1 MRIRCPHILLPVLL
15 LLTGGLNAY
24 AQTPPNEYP
33 FLEPAYDFVRYDL
46 NRITQFR
53 DSSLFE
59 ALYAKMD
66 RLFERGEGKINIV
79 QFGGSHV
86 QADIHTGR
94 LRTRLQTF
102 YPGVKGSRGFLFPF
116 KAAGTN
122 NPYNYTVQYYG
133 SWIPCRNVQATPP
146 CELGVAGIAV
156 TTSDSLAG
164 FTVYSDVRYAEPYD
178 FNRFRIYHN
187 ADEPAFELEFA
198 DPGAVRLQ
206 WTNRQVGYTEFVLN
220 KYVDTLQVSIRRSPL
235 CTGNFTLYGF
245 QMFNDDPGFVFHSIG
260 VNGAA
265 VPSYLKCV
273 HLVKQL
279 RELQPDLVIFS
290 IGVNDAHGSNFSPA
304 AFEANYEK
312 LLAMTREAAP
322 NTAILFISNNDTYFR
337 KKYVNPNAGAVREVM
352 AKLCTK
358 YGYAMWDLFAI
369 MGGYG
374 SMATWNKNG
383 LAAADRIHFTRAGYT
398 LIGDM
403 LFDALLK
410 GYLNHVQQLGQKN

>member
-1 MRIRCPHILLPVLL
+1 MVLSW
-15 LLTGGLNAY
+15 G
-24 AQTPPNEYP
+24 QTPDQGYP
-33 FLEPAYDFVRYDL
+33 FQEPAYDFVRYDL

-53 DSSLFE
+53 DSGLFE
-59 ALYAKMD
+59 AFYGKLD

-102 YPGVKGSRGFLFPF
+102 YPGIKGSRGFLFPF
-116 KAAGTN
+116 RAAGTN
-122 NPYNYTVQYYG
+122 NPYNYTVQYSG
-133 SWIPCRNVQATPP
+133 TWRPCRNVQSTP
-146 CELGVAGIAV
+146 CDLGVAGISV
-156 TTSDSLAG
+156 TTADSLSG
-164 FTVYSDVRYAEPYD
+164 FTVYSDTRYAEPYD

-187 ADEPAFELEFA
+187 TDNIAFEIEFA
-198 DPGAVRLQ
+198 HPEAVDLM
-206 WTNRQVGYTEFVLN
+206 WTNQKAGYTEFVLN
-220 KYVDTLQVSIRRSPL
+220 RHADTMAVRIRRSPY
-235 CTGNFTLYGF
+235 CTGEFTLYGF
-245 QMFNDDPGFVFHSIG
+245 QMFNDDPGIVFHSIG

-273 HLVKQL
+273 YFVKQL

-290 IGVNDAHGSNFSPA
+290 IGVNDAHGSNFSPS

-312 LLAMTREAAP
+312 LLSMTREAAP
-322 NTAILFISNNDTYFR
+322 KTAVLFITNNDTYFR

-352 AKLCTK
+352 SRLAAK
-358 YGYAMWDLFAI
+358 YGYAVWDLFGI

-374 SMATWNKNG
+374 SMGTWDKNG
-383 LAAADRIHFTRAGYT
+383 LAASDRIHFTRAGYT
-398 LIGDM
+398 LIGDLM
-403 LFDALLK
+403 FDAILK

>member
-1 MRIRCPHILLPVLL
+1 MWGFF
-15 LLTGGLNAY
+15 LTLWGTAQ
-24 AQTPPNEYP
+24 AQTPPNDYP

-53 DSSLFE
+53 DS
-59 ALYAKMD
+59 ALLEHLYEKMD

-122 NPYNYTVQYYG
+122 NPYNYTVQYSG
-133 SWIPCRNVQATPP
+133 VWRPCRNVQATPP

-156 TTSDSLAG
+156 TTSDSLSG
-164 FTVYSDVRYAEPYD
+164 FTVYSDLRYAEPYD

-187 ADEPAFELEFA
+187 TDNLAFDITFA
-198 DPGAVRLQ
+198 DPKTVSLQ
-206 WTNRQVGYTEFVLN
+206 WTNKQVGYTEFVLN
-220 KYVDTLQVSIRRSPL
+220 KHVDTLKVAIRRSPL
-235 CTGNFTLYGF
+235 CEGDFTLYGF

-290 IGVNDAHGSNFSPA
+290 IGVNDAHGSNFSPS

-322 NTAILFISNNDTYFR
+322 NTAVLFITNNDTYFR
-337 KKYVNPNAGAVREVM
+337 KKYVNPNAGAVRDVM
-352 AKLCTK
+352 TRLCTK
-358 YGYAMWDLFAI
+358 YGYSMWDLFSI

-374 SMATWNKNG
+374 SMGTWDKNG
-383 LAAADRIHFTRAGYT
+383 LAASDRIHFTRAGYT
-398 LIGDM
+398 LIGDL

-410 GYLNHVQQLGQKN
+410 GYLIHVQQMGQKN

>member
-1 MRIRCPHILLPVLL
+1 LIIKKHISSILLWIGIVFPSV
-15 LLTGGLNAY
+15 
-24 AQTPPNEYP
+24 AQLPPSDYP
-33 FLEPAYDFVRYDL
+33 FQEPRYDFIRYDL
-46 NRITQFR
+46 NRISQFR

-59 ALYAKMD
+59 SFYEKMD

-133 SWIPCRNVQATPP
+133 TWKSCRNVQATP
-146 CELGVAGIAV
+146 CDLGVAGISI
-156 TTSDSLAG
+156 TTSDSVSG

-187 ADEPAFELEFA
+187 TDNLSFEIQFG
-198 DPGAVRLQ
+198 DTSAVDFV
-206 WTNRQVGYTEFVLN
+206 WTNKKAGYTEFKLN
-220 KYVDTLQVSIRRSPL
+220 RYADTLNVKIIRSPH
-235 CTGNFTLYGF
+235 CVGDFTVYGF

-265 VPSYLKCV
+265 VPSYLKCIY
-273 HLVKQL
+273 LVKQL

-304 AFEANYEK
+304 AFEANYEQ
-312 LLAMTREAAP
+312 LIAMVREAAP
-322 NTAILFISNNDTYFR
+322 QTAILFITNNDTYFR
-337 KKYVNPNAGAVREVM
+337 KKYVNPNAAAVQGVM
-352 AKLCTK
+352 NKLAGK
-358 YGYAMWDLFAI
+358 YGFAVWDLFSI

-374 SMATWNKNG
+374 SMGTWDKNG
-383 LAAADRIHFTRAGYT
+383 LAASDRIHFTRAGYT
-398 LIGDM
+398 LIGDLM
-403 LFDALLK
+403 FDAMLK
-410 GYLNHVQQLGQKN
+410 GYLQHVELNNKKN